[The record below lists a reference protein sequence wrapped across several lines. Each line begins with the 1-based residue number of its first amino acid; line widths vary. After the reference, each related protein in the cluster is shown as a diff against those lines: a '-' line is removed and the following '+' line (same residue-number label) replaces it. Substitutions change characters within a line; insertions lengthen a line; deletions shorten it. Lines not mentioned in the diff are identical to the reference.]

1 MKPQLLHQLNNERPA
16 FSSILIIIGF
26 VLIGMVVG
34 QVLSALIL
42 TLVGGIGMSDLSD
55 LNGSIMS
62 SPTGWL
68 ALMLSQ
74 AVASLLMFVVAGLLY
89 WNLVEGKKF
98 GDFNFKSLPP
108 TTIFLFVII
117 IQVFFMP
124 FNGWLQAVN
133 QSMQFP
139 EALKGIED
147 FMRGMEDSMAGMTEF
162 LTTFDSIGELALAFI
177 VIAVIA
183 GIGEELIFRGLIQ
196 RKLYLATKNP
206 HVAIWLA
213 AFIFS
218 AIHFQFYGFLPR
230 LMLGA
235 MFGYFYYFTGNI
247 WVPIVAHIFNNGLAV
262 ILLYLSH
269 QEMISADIEEM
280 DNVPFAAGIA
290 SFFLAIGLLW
300 FFKKYTDNTVD
311 SEIVSKKI

>member
-1 MKPQLLHQLNNERPA
+1 MQPQPKPFTHHNERPA

-34 QVLSALIL
+34 QVFSALIL
-42 TLVGGIGMSDLSD
+42 VLVGGVNMNDLSD

-74 AVASLLMFVVAGLLY
+74 AIASLLMFVVSGLLY
-89 WNLVEGKKF
+89 WNFVEGKKF
-98 GDFNFKSLPP
+98 SDFNLKPLPSA
-108 TTIFLFVII
+108 TIFLFTII

-147 FMRGMEDSMAGMTEF
+147 FMRSMEDNMAGMTEF
-162 LTTFDSIGELALAFI
+162 LTTFDSISELILAFI

-183 GIGEELIFRGLIQ
+183 GVGEEIIFRGLIQ

-235 MFGYFYYFTGNI
+235 MFGYFYYFTGNL
-247 WVPIVAHIFNNGLAV
+247 WVPIVAHVFNNGLAV

-269 QEMISADIEEM
+269 QKMIGADIEKM
-280 DNVPFAAGIA
+280 DNVPFAAGVT
-290 SFFLAIGLLW
+290 SFFLAIGLIW
-300 FFKKYTDNTVD
+300 FFKKYIDRETL
-311 SEIVSKKI
+311 